1 MQEAGQRTE
10 QLPKARRQEVFISI
24 EVLRHLHGPTHKHG
38 VYRGMK
44 HPALPRFQYPWR
56 RGNRFELLV
65 DGHAYFPRMLEA
77 IELARR
83 HVLLEI
89 YLFESGVV
97 ASRFIDALTRAA
109 ARAVPVKVLVDDF
122 GAAKLLD
129 NDRQRLTAA
138 GVDLVFYNPVHL
150 RKWLVNMFRDH
161 RKLLIVD
168 GEVAFV
174 SGTGITDEFDA
185 PKKPARSWRETA
197 VRVNGP
203 VLADWQALFVRVW
216 NRHAPQALLL
226 PAPTPRAETAGMSGR
241 VVMNSSLVVQDIRH
255 SLFQRVREARRRVWL
270 TTAYFV
276 PSRRLLRALKQ
287 AAGQGADVRLLL
299 PGRNTDHPAIRHA
312 GRRFYSSL
320 LRRGVRIFEY
330 QPRFLHAK
338 TLLCDQWVSIGS
350 SNFDRWNFRW
360 NLEGNQEIDDPHFA
374 ASVRTMFEADIE
386 ESIEIDRQQWQR
398 RRWITRL
405 RERLW
410 GRVDM
415 WLENLGR
422 RRVKWK

>member
-1 MQEAGQRTE
+1 MNT
-10 QLPKARRQEVFISI
+10 
-24 EVLRHLHGPTHKHG
+24 PTPLK
-38 VYRGMK
+38 
-44 HPALPRFQYPWR
+44 FQFPWR

-77 IELARR
+77 VELARR

-89 YLFESGVV
+89 YLFESGAV

-109 ARAVPVKVLVDDF
+109 LRGVAVKVLVDDF
-122 GAAKLLD
+122 GAARLLD
-129 NDRQRLTAA
+129 IDRERLTAA
-138 GVDLVFYNPVHL
+138 GVELVFYNPVHL

-174 SGTGITDEFDA
+174 SGTGITDEFDD

-226 PAPTPRAETAGMSGR
+226 PAPVPRAEAADMPGR
-241 VVMNSSLVVQDIRH
+241 VTMNSSLVVQDIRR
-255 SLFQRVREARRRVWL
+255 SLFRRVREAQQRVWL

-276 PSRRLLRALKQ
+276 PSRKLLSAFKQ
-287 AAGQGADVRLLL
+287 AAERGADVRLLL
-299 PGRNTDHPAIRHA
+299 PGRHTDHPAIRHA

-320 LRRGVRIFEY
+320 LRHGVRIFEY

-338 TLLCDQWVSIGS
+338 TLLCDQWASIGS
-350 SNFDRWNFRW
+350 SNFDRWNLRW
-360 NLEGNQEIDDPHFA
+360 NLEANQEVDDPQFA
-374 ASVRTMFEADIE
+374 ASVRAMFEADIK
-386 ESIEIDRQQWQR
+386 ESVEIEWERWRR
-398 RRWITRL
+398 RRWISRL
-405 RERLW
+405 REHLW

-415 WLENLGR
+415 WLESLGR